1 MKYLMD
7 LHTHSIAGGHAY
19 STVKENMEMAYLH
32 GMKVYGLSEH
42 APAMPGGPHE
52 FFFGNLKVLPK
63 EYKGMRV
70 LAGVEANIMD
80 LEGTL
85 DLSENRLKLLDY
97 CIASQH
103 ISCVKP
109 GSARENTDSLI
120 KAMQN
125 PYVCVI
131 GHPDD
136 SRYPLEYER
145 LVEAA
150 RQYHVL
156 LEVNNS
162 SMNPLNARQNAEE
175 NIPAYLELCKK
186 YQAPILL
193 GTDAHYCDAVGMF
206 DEADAILKQVD
217 FPQELVV
224 NLDPDRLWSYLKN
237 LPKTYEP

>member
-1 MKYLMD
+1 MKYRID
-7 LHTHSIAGGHAY
+7 LHTHSVAGGHAY
-19 STVKENMEMAYLH
+19 STVKENMEMACAH
-32 GMKVYGLSEH
+32 GLEVYGLSEH

-70 LAGVEANIMD
+70 LMGVEANIMD
-80 LEGTL
+80 LEGRL

-109 GSARENTDSLI
+109 GNTRENTDALI

-125 PYVCVI
+125 PYVCII

-150 RQYHVL
+150 KRYSVL

-162 SMNPLNARQNAEE
+162 SMSPLNSRQNAEE
-175 NIPAYLELCKK
+175 NIPVYLELCKK

-193 GTDAHYCDAVGMF
+193 GTDAHYCDAVGVF
-206 DEADAILKQVD
+206 DESDLILRQVN
-217 FPQELVV
+217 FPQELII
-224 NLDPDRLWSYLKN
+224 NLDPERLWAYLK
-237 LPKTYEP
+237 KDIR

>member
-1 MKYLMD
+1 MKYLID
-7 LHTHSIAGGHAY
+7 LHTHSVAGGHAY
-19 STVKENMEMAYLH
+19 STVKENMEAAYTRGLRI
-32 GMKVYGLSEH
+32 YGLSEH

-63 EYKGMRV
+63 EYQDMRV

-80 LEGTL
+80 MEGTL
-85 DLSENRLKLLDY
+85 DLSEKRLKLLDY
-97 CIASQH
+97 CIASLH
-103 ISCVKP
+103 LSCVKP
-109 GSARENTDSLI
+109 GSAAENTNSLI

-150 RQYHVL
+150 KRYHVL

-162 SMNPLNARQNAEE
+162 SMNPLNARQNAAE
-175 NIPAYLELCKK
+175 NIPKYLQLCRE

-193 GTDAHYCDAVGMF
+193 GTDAHYCDAVGVF
-206 DEADAILKQVD
+206 DEADEILRQVN
-217 FPQELVV
+217 FPPELIV
-224 NLDPDRLWSYLKN
+224 NLKPERLWEYLPN
-237 LPKTYEP
+237 ASCEA

>member
-7 LHTHSIAGGHAY
+7 LHTHSVAGGHAY
-19 STVKENMEMAYLH
+19 STVKENMEMDSLH
-32 GMKVYGLSEH
+32 GMKIYGLSEH

-63 EYKGMRV
+63 EYQGMRV
-70 LAGVEANIMD
+70 LVGVEANIMD
-80 LEGTL
+80 LEGSL
-85 DLSENRLKLLDY
+85 DLSEGRLKRLDY

-120 KAMQN
+120 AAMQN

-150 RQYHVL
+150 KKYHVL

-162 SMNPLNARQNAEE
+162 SMNPLNARKNAEE
-175 NIPAYLELCKK
+175 NIPVYLELCKK

-193 GTDAHYCDAVGMF
+193 GTDARYCDAVGIF
-206 DEADAILKQVD
+206 DAADVILKNVD
-217 FPQELVV
+217 FPQELVI
-224 NLDPDRLWSYLKN
+224 NSNPDKLWEYLKN
-237 LPKTYEP
+237 YDRQS